1 MCFIRSMS
9 PASRSW
15 LPVAA
20 GGQASDGRWTMNDS
34 YSGRRLI
41 GMTAILVS
49 AFITWSMLPHPQI
62 LAQQSE
68 IEPYLSAL
76 KSTTAKSKEALA
88 MYTWQQQETVS
99 VKGKVKKQDL
109 YEVEVSRD
117 GRTERTPIRL
127 PDDSSS
133 GVMHPAWRDWMIQ
146 KKAKELEEYAQQVR
160 ELAQNYIPPDLAR
173 LQEGLRQGELKVQPG
188 GDPSEV
194 R

>member
-1 MCFIRSMS
+1 
-9 PASRSW
+9 
-15 LPVAA
+15 
-20 GGQASDGRWTMNDS
+20 
-34 YSGRRLI
+34 
-41 GMTAILVS
+41 
-49 AFITWSMLPHPQI
+49 
-62 LAQQSE
+62 
-68 IEPYLSAL
+68 
-76 KSTTAKSKEALA
+76 

-133 GVMHPAWRDWMIQ
+133 GTMQPAWRDWMIQ

-160 ELAQNYIPPDLAR
+160 ELAQNYIPPDLER

-194 R
+194 RLVMHDYLKPGDNMTLVFNRASGQLHGIKVLSYLKNRGDQVTASAQFAELPDGTNYLSNMVANGLRKSVTIAIENLDHRKM